1 MPLEFVASMADPRL
15 APYRDLRNANP
26 TSMSGRFIAE
36 GATLVE
42 RLLASRF
49 PVESVLAEE
58 RFLQGLRLAELAA
71 PVYVVPAGELS
82 GIIGFKFHRGVIACG
97 RRLPCPAL
105 AEILPPSSGAQPGLL
120 LVAIDVHDPE
130 NVGALIRNGR
140 ALGVGAVLLNARCA
154 DPFSRRVLR
163 TSMGTVLSLPIR
175 VTSRI
180 EEELRELRER
190 YGVAL
195 VGTVLDSDAAPLEQ
209 YEFRGAQALLFGS
222 EGSGLPAE
230 VLALCDHRLTIPM
243 QPGVDSLNV
252 AAAAGIILYKALRGT
267 QQEIDR

>member
-26 TSMSGRFIAE
+26 TLVSGRFIAE

-49 PVESVLAEE
+49 PIESVLAEE
-58 RFLQGLRLAELAA
+58 RFLEGLRLAELAA
-71 PVYVVPAGELS
+71 PVYVVPTGELS
-82 GIIGFKFHRGVIACG
+82 DVIGFKFHRGVIACG

-105 AEILPPSSGAQPGLL
+105 ADIVPPSRTAQPGVLV
-120 LVAIDVHDPE
+120 VAIDVHDPE

-140 ALGVGAVLLNARCA
+140 ALGASGVLLNNRCA

-180 EEELRELRER
+180 EEELRELQAS

-195 VGTVLDSDAAPLEQ
+195 VGTVLDRGATSLDE
-209 YEFRGAQALLFGS
+209 YRFRGAQALLFGS

-230 VLALCDHRLTIPM
+230 IAALCDQSLTIPM

-252 AAAAGIILYKALRGT
+252 AAAAGIILYAVLRSSSRETG
-267 QQEIDR
+267 R